1 MSLRNEERL
10 AKRRGADVR
19 AALRNIPILAD
30 IDDEQLERLS
40 TTVDRRHVPTNEW
53 LFHAGDQS
61 DSIYIVD
68 SGRFAAI
75 GADGHVIAEMASGDS
90 IGDLG
95 VIAGG
100 VRSAGVQALRDGVV
114 WRIAADTFTEI
125 LARAPQMQAAMLRVM
140 ARMLRESRR
149 VKTSGRPRVIGVLST
164 EDTAAAPIVD
174 AIATRLG
181 SHGRTAVVAA
191 PVDTIAEV
199 QTYGEFVEAFSET
212 LDRAEHSNDWV
223 LMVADRGSSG
233 LWRQYVGAQSD
244 RLVVLADHHS
254 PPEEV
259 DSLATQRPVHLV
271 TCTAEPDPSWWDRL
285 APVSHHPATEDG
297 FGALAR
303 RIAGRSIGLVM
314 AGGGARGFAHFGVYE
329 ELTRA
334 GVVIDRFGGTS
345 SGAIAS
351 AAFALGMDA
360 SDAIAAAREFMAYS
374 DPLGDYTIPAVAL
387 TRGGRVNRLIEQFFG
402 STLIEHLPKGFFS
415 VSADMITGD
424 QIVHRRGPVS
434 LAVRASISIPGLI
447 PPVQHGEQMLVDGG
461 LLNNL
466 PADVMCADQD
476 GDVICVDLRRTFV
489 PSKGFGLLPSIVQPP
504 GFVRRLFTGTDV
516 ALPPLQE
523 TLLRTFDLAAST
535 ANLRELPRVAAIIEP
550 DVSKIGVLNF
560 RQIDAALEAGRIAA
574 RAALEAQPDLVR

>member
-1 MSLRNEERL
+1 
-10 AKRRGADVR
+10 
-19 AALRNIPILAD
+19 
-30 IDDEQLERLS
+30 
-40 TTVDRRHVPTNEW
+40 
-53 LFHAGDQS
+53 
-61 DSIYIVD
+61 
-68 SGRFAAI
+68 
-75 GADGHVIAEMASGDS
+75 
-90 IGDLG
+90 
-95 VIAGG
+95 
-100 VRSAGVQALRDGVV
+100 
-114 WRIAADTFTEI
+114 
-125 LARAPQMQAAMLRVM
+125 
-140 ARMLRESRR
+140 
-149 VKTSGRPRVIGVLST
+149 
-164 EDTAAAPIVD
+164 
-174 AIATRLG
+174 
-181 SHGRTAVVAA
+181 
-191 PVDTIAEV
+191 
-199 QTYGEFVEAFSET
+199 
-212 LDRAEHSNDWV
+212 
-223 LMVADRGSSG
+223 
-233 LWRQYVGAQSD
+233 
-244 RLVVLADHHS
+244 
-254 PPEEV
+254 
-259 DSLATQRPVHLV
+259 
-271 TCTAEPDPSWWDRL
+271 
-285 APVSHHPATEDG
+285 
-297 FGALAR
+297 
-303 RIAGRSIGLVM
+303 M

-424 QIVHRRGPVS
+424 QIVHRRGPVW